1 MTAGVKANNDGSAA
15 IQVGGSDA
23 IQISAA
29 LNTTLVGTLNS
40 GAITSTGA
48 ISGTTLTSTTGALY
62 PLVSGTAWTYT
73 SGTPASIDFTGIPS
87 TAKRITVMIAGLSYA
102 AGANGVLQI
111 GSGSLTTTGYTS
123 NAQNFSTTPGISATT
138 QTNGFGT
145 LSTATAAS
153 TVNGI
158 YIITN
163 ITGNTWSFSGQIYR
177 TTDNSSSISN
187 GFIALGG
194 VLDRLSL
201 VATTS
206 TFDAGTVNIL
216 WE

>member
-1 MTAGVKANNDGSAA
+1 MSTGLKANADGSAA

-23 IQISAA
+23 ITITSG
-29 LNTTLVGTLNS
+29 LNTTFVGTVAVA
-40 GAITSTGA
+40 G
-48 ISGTTLTSTTGALY
+48 STTALY
-62 PLVSGTAWTYT
+62 PLVSGTAVTA
-73 SGTPASIDFTGIPS
+73 SGASVDFINIPS

-102 AGANGVLQI
+102 AGGNGILQI

-123 NAQNFSTTPGISATT
+123 NTQNFTTTPGISGTA

-145 LSTATAAS
+145 LNVAAAAS

-163 ITGNTWSFSGQIYR
+163 ITGNTWLFSEQIFK
-177 TTDNSSSISN
+177 TTDNSSSIAN

-206 TFDAGTVNIL
+206 TFDAGTINIM